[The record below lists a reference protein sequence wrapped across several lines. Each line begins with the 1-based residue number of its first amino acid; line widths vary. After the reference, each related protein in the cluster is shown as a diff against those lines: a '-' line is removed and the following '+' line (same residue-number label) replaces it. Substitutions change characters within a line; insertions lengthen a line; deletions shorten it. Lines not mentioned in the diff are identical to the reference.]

1 MPESLQKILHTFS
14 ALADLSHEIA
24 NTGEFDEMVNTSLQ
38 LLLGSIAIMRGGIVE
53 YQAEAGTLTVV
64 ANRGLDLP
72 QNGKA
77 VVEARWVERLREAGI
92 SLLHR
97 DDRVLDFDLQEGGPE
112 WLASRKVDAVVPMVV
127 EERFIGVL
135 LVGAKASGDP
145 YSDEDR
151 SIVNTIG
158 RQIAVGIRQRRL
170 VEELKQRADEN
181 ERLYDGLRT
190 IYQETVRAFAAAI
203 DCKDRYTQ
211 GHSERVGKYS
221 EIIAEALGWSKEEV
235 EGAAVAGYLHDVGK
249 LAVERDI
256 INAPYKIDAKS
267 SSELNKHPAVGYEIL
282 APIRHPYADIPQA
295 AHYHHERLDGRG
307 YPEGLTADQ
316 IPLGVKIVSLADSF
330 DAMTTDRP
338 YRRRRSLAD
347 VIDDLERNTG
357 TQFDPLVVAMLCRA
371 MLEEFQGRAKERRF
385 LRLLG
390 KDYLETAVTIPKL
403 EALIA
408 KLPASASHTA
418 AAAV

>member
-24 NTGEFDEMVNTSLQ
+24 NTGDFEEMVNTSLQ
-38 LLLGSIAIMRGGIVE
+38 LLLGSLGIMRGGIAE
-53 YQAEAGTLTVV
+53 FQPQAGKITVV
-64 ANRGLDLP
+64 ANRGLDIRVGSNFQPSPGWAEEISGQGIRL
-72 QNGKA
+72 
-77 VVEARWVERLREAGI
+77 VVSGETDGDSGSLGAEPDWFTSPKVE
-92 SLLHR
+92 
-97 DDRVLDFDLQEGGPE
+97 
-112 WLASRKVDAVVPMVV
+112 AVVP
-127 EERFIGVL
+127 L
-135 LVGAKASGDP
+135 LVEKHFVGLILLGSKASGES
-145 YSDEDR
+145 YSAQDGAII
-151 SIVNTIG
+151 STIS

-203 DCKDRYTQ
+203 DCKDKYTQ

-221 EIIAEALGWSKEEV
+221 EIIAETLGWSKEEV

-256 INAPYKIDAKS
+256 INAPYRIDAKA

-307 YPEGLTADQ
+307 YPEGLTAEQ
-316 IPLGVKIVSLADSF
+316 IPLGVKIVTLADSF

-338 YRRRRSLAD
+338 YRRRRSLVD

-357 TQFDPLVVAMLCRA
+357 TQFDPGVVSMLCRA
-371 MLEEFQGRAKERRF
+371 MLNEFQGQTRERRF

-390 KDYLETAVTIPKL
+390 KDYLQTAETIPKL

-408 KLPASASHTA
+408 KLPTTSESQA
-418 AAAV
+418 AAAS